1 MTAHSGPLQ
10 ASHLPQGLPLAG
22 IHSSLGLFAA
32 TGKIC
37 HSISTEWGKHPL
49 YPWQPSL
56 INLLVLKSARKTDNR
71 EKTLNPGLGW
81 DTHQQCDLCPVTQL
95 TCASISTAPMQ
106 LPTLPTV

>member
-10 ASHLPQGLPLAG
+10 ASHRPQGLPPAG

-37 HSISTEWGKHPL
+37 HSISTEWEKHPL

-56 INLLVLKSARKTDNR
+56 INLLVLKSARKTDNQ

-81 DTHQQCDLCPVTQL
+81 DTH
-95 TCASISTAPMQ
+95 
-106 LPTLPTV
+106 